1 MNANTAVRAGATF
14 IGIFFAFGLF
24 LIVNLVSQGVL
35 SNLDNPKTYAQAAI
49 EKANMQT
56 TAQRIAPVGKTDMAG
71 IDKKSMATMAPV
83 AKVEKSGEQVYSAI
97 CIACHGSG
105 VLGAPKKGDTA
116 AWDARMS
123 VGMDAIVTSAINGK
137 GSMPPKGGDASLS
150 TNEIKAAIEFMNH

>member
-1 MNANTAVRAGATF
+1 
-14 IGIFFAFGLF
+14 
-24 LIVNLVSQGVL
+24 
-35 SNLDNPKTYAQAAI
+35 
-49 EKANMQT
+49 MQT

-71 IDKKSMATMAPV
+71 IDKKPMATMAPV

-116 AWDARMS
+116 AWDARMG
-123 VGMDAIVTSAINGK
+123 VGIDAIVTSAINGK